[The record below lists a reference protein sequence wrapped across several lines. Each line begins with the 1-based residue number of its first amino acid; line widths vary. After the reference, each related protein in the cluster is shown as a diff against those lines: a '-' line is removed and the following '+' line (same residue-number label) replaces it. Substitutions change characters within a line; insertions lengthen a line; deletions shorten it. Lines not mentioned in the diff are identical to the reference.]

1 MNKMQKLTCA
11 KVLKVIFYLLGFPLL
26 MLFVA
31 KDSMIFFN
39 EGAFSETAK
48 NGITAALVLW
58 AGFTLLQ
65 IGLYLV
71 LKKQQA
77 VRTIILV
84 ILAVAL
90 MLAPIAGLDI
100 RNEKELDKIRTEY
113 SDKGVKVE
121 NYSLQKQWFNALS
134 ANKRESGYA
143 YKLNE
148 RVDNVIRTYGLSEYY
163 PKMYRERTQLNTAVA
178 YYQVGGLDGE
188 MIKVTGDNI
197 DGLFDSLKAQ
207 SPYAYNPNGLLYDG
221 YIFGVENALE
231 LLIKYNEYAKLTVY
245 RRSSTYIGTEKY
257 ADAFKEGC
265 YVLKDGAYVTMK
277 AAGEAFCKQP
287 GTIYYEKLSIAD
299 AYKAMVKDIKDSE
312 TNSSKYESD
321 AWYNYFNDNTEI
333 LDTRTGKMTNY
344 STLRIEEDNYRL
356 TDSRLNAVL
365 GTLFEYL
372 GMNPAINKLLNGLNL
387 DGIIGLVNALLQEN
401 GADLT
406 SGDIGNVVSQLLYGY
421 NNGKG
426 GETTGLAYPVQ
437 YLFGNLNLSD
447 KNVFKS
453 TGETAYEYD
462 DEGHLVYEVDASG
475 NTTDIPKLTGKT
487 GTVYVITYS
496 DSGKKNPDGTPI
508 LNATVNRAEFDTTK
522 MSPLPEKAADIKTG
536 TVYTTGDIFKEVKLN
551 ANYSAYV
558 ENLEKNKNP
567 NTAALVDIIKSLQPA
582 LGLVGGL
589 LNLNDIIGGLVS
601 GLDVSAIL
609 AKIAPDLDLNA
620 ILTQILSKIDL
631 TGVTVEGVQKLL
643 DTVLGE
649 LSFYSHPLL
658 KKCWQS
664 DFVSDTDKALATT
677 AGTTVDMSDYAWV
690 KYTCEDF
697 GITSGCALAAKG
709 GLLTGKTIG
718 NGTSADAAISLADC
732 YQLQA
737 DIAYQP
743 EMYPL
748 LAARRYFSIWAG
760 ILAMSIFLSTYFH
773 NKERLYAYEIALNG
787 GEY

>member
-143 YKLNE
+143 YKLND

-221 YIFGVENALE
+221 YIFGVENVLE

-245 RRSSTYIGTEKY
+245 RPTKY
-257 ADAFKEGC
+257 TVADYAEAFNAGC
-265 YVLKDGAYVTMK
+265 YVIKDGAYVTMK
-277 AAGEAFCKQP
+277 AAGETFCKQP
-287 GTIYYEKLSIAD
+287 DTIYYEQLAIAD
-299 AYKAMVKDIKDSE
+299 AYKKMVSE
-312 TNSSKYESD
+312 IEASATNASAYASD
-321 AWYNYFNDNTEI
+321 AWHNYTNDITEI

-372 GMNPAINKLLNGLNL
+372 GMNPAINKLLDSLKAQQLL
-387 DGIIGLVNALLQEN
+387 DLVNSLLKEN
-401 GADLT
+401 GADLS

-426 GETTGLAYPVQ
+426 GETTGLALPAQ
-437 YLFGNLNLSD
+437 YLFGNLNFTS
-447 KNVFKS
+447 KEVYKS
-453 TGETAYEYD
+453 TGKNAFKVGALA
-462 DEGHLVYEVDASG
+462 DEV
-475 NTTDIPKLTGKT
+475 
-487 GTVYVITYS
+487 VYVTTYT
-496 DSGKKNPDGTPI
+496 DSGEVNDDGTPI
-508 LNATVNRAEFDTTK
+508 LTAKITREAFDNATMKQPPKTNAEIVPGQK
-522 MSPLPEKAADIKTG
+522 
-536 TVYTTGDIFKEVKLN
+536 YTTGDTYAKTDLGTAYKAYETKLKN
-551 ANYSAYV
+551 D
-558 ENLEKNKNP
+558 NKNP

-609 AKIAPDLDLNA
+609 KAIAPDLDLNA
-620 ILTQILSKIDL
+620 ILTQVLSKIDL

-677 AGTTVDMSDYAWV
+677 AGTTVDMSDYSWV

>member
-77 VRTIILV
+77 ARTIILV

-90 MLAPIAGLDI
+90 MLAPVAGLDI

-134 ANKRESGYA
+134 ADKRESGYA

-197 DGLFDSLKAQ
+197 DGLFDSLQSQ

-245 RRSSTYIGTEKY
+245 RPTKY
-257 ADAFKEGC
+257 TVADYAEAFSAGC
-265 YVLKDGAYVTMK
+265 YVIKDGAYVTMK
-277 AAGEAFCKQP
+277 AAGETFSKQP
-287 GTIYYEKLSIAD
+287 GTVYYEKLAIAD
-299 AYKAMVKDIKDSE
+299 AYKKMVSE
-312 TNSSKYESD
+312 IEESATNASAYESD
-321 AWYNYFNDNTEI
+321 AWYNYTNDITEI

-372 GMNPAINKLLNGLNL
+372 GMNPAINKLLDSLKAQQLL
-387 DGIIGLVNALLQEN
+387 DLVNSLLKEN
-401 GADLT
+401 SADLS

-426 GETTGLAYPVQ
+426 GETTGLALPAQ
-437 YLFGNLNLSD
+437 YLFGNLSFTS
-447 KNVFKS
+447 KEVYKS
-453 TGETAYEYD
+453 TGKNAFKVGALA
-462 DEGHLVYEVDASG
+462 DEV
-475 NTTDIPKLTGKT
+475 
-487 GTVYVITYS
+487 VYVTTYT
-496 DSGKKNPDGTPI
+496 DSGEVNDDGTPVLTAKI
-508 LNATVNRAEFDTTK
+508 TREAFDNATMK
-522 MSPLPEKAADIKTG
+522 QPPKTNEEIVPG
-536 TVYTTGDIFKEVKLN
+536 QKYTTGDTYAKTDLGTAYTAYKTKLE
-551 ANYSAYV
+551 SD
-558 ENLEKNKNP
+558 NKNP

-589 LNLNDIIGGLVS
+589 LDLNDIIGGLVP
-601 GLDVSAIL
+601 GLDVAGIL
-609 AKIAPDLDLNA
+609 KAIAPDLDLNA
-620 ILTQILSKIDL
+620 ILTQILGKIDL

-743 EMYPL
+743 DMYPL

-773 NKERLYAYEIALNG
+773 NKEKLYAYEIALNG

>member
-90 MLAPIAGLDI
+90 MLAPVAGLDI

-134 ANKRESGYA
+134 ADKRESGYA

-197 DGLFDSLKAQ
+197 DGLFDSLQSQ

-245 RRSSTYIGTEKY
+245 RPTKY
-257 ADAFKEGC
+257 TVADYAEAFNAGC
-265 YVLKDGAYVTMK
+265 YVIKDGAYVTMK
-277 AAGEAFCKQP
+277 AAGETFSKQP
-287 GTIYYEKLSIAD
+287 GTVYYEKLAIAD
-299 AYKAMVKDIKDSE
+299 AYKKMVSE
-312 TNSSKYESD
+312 IEESATNASAYESD
-321 AWYNYFNDNTEI
+321 AWYNYTNDITEI

-372 GMNPAINKLLNGLNL
+372 GMNPALNKLLNGLNL
-387 DGIIGLVNALLQEN
+387 DGIIGLVNTLLQEN
-401 GADLT
+401 SADLS

-426 GETTGLAYPVQ
+426 GETTGLALPVQ
-437 YLFGNLNLSD
+437 YLFGNLNFTS
-447 KNVFKS
+447 KEVYKS
-453 TGETAYEYD
+453 TGKNAFKVGATA
-462 DEGHLVYEVDASG
+462 DEV
-475 NTTDIPKLTGKT
+475 
-487 GTVYVITYS
+487 VYVTTYT
-496 DSGKKNPDGTPI
+496 DTGEVNDDGTPVLTAKI
-508 LNATVNRAEFDTTK
+508 TREAFDNATMK
-522 MSPLPEKAADIKTG
+522 QPPKTNEEIVPG
-536 TVYTTGDIFKEVKLN
+536 QKYTTGDTYAKTDLGTAYTAYKTKLE
-551 ANYSAYV
+551 SD
-558 ENLEKNKNP
+558 NKNP

-589 LNLNDIIGGLVS
+589 LDLNDIIGGLVP
-601 GLDVSAIL
+601 GLDVAGIL
-609 AKIAPDLDLNA
+609 KAIAPDLDLNA
-620 ILTQILSKIDL
+620 ILTQILGKIDL

-743 EMYPL
+743 DMYPL

-773 NKERLYAYEIALNG
+773 NKEKLYAYEIALNG

>member
-77 VRTIILV
+77 ARTIILV
-84 ILAVAL
+84 VLAVAL
-90 MLAPIAGLDI
+90 MLAPVAGLDI

-121 NYSLQKQWFNALS
+121 NYSLQKQWFNAIS

-143 YKLNE
+143 YKLND

-197 DGLFDSLKAQ
+197 NGLFDSLKTQ

-221 YIFGVENALE
+221 YVFGVENALE

-245 RRSSTYIGTEKY
+245 RPTKY
-257 ADAFKEGC
+257 TVADYAEAFSAGC
-265 YVLKDGAYVTMK
+265 YVIKDGAYVTMK
-277 AAGEAFCKQP
+277 AAGETFSKQP
-287 GTIYYEKLSIAD
+287 GTIYYESLSIAD
-299 AYKAMVKDIKDSE
+299 AYKKMVSE
-312 TNSSKYESD
+312 IEESATNASAYESD
-321 AWYNYFNDNTEI
+321 AWYNYTNDITEI

-372 GMNPAINKLLNGLNL
+372 GMNPAINKLLDSLKAQQLL
-387 DGIIGLVNALLQEN
+387 DLVNSLLKDN
-401 GADLT
+401 DADLS

-426 GETTGLAYPVQ
+426 GETTGLALPAQ
-437 YLFGNLNLSD
+437 YLFGNLDFTS
-447 KNVFKS
+447 KEVYKS
-453 TGETAYEYD
+453 TGKNAFKVGATA
-462 DEGHLVYEVDASG
+462 DEV
-475 NTTDIPKLTGKT
+475 
-487 GTVYVITYS
+487 VYVTTYK
-496 DSGKKNPDGTPI
+496 DSGEVNDDGSPVLTATI
-508 LNATVNRAEFDTTK
+508 TREAFDNATMKQPPKTSAEIVPGQK
-522 MSPLPEKAADIKTG
+522 
-536 TVYTTGDIFKEVKLN
+536 YTTGDTYAKTKLGT
-551 ANYSAYV
+551 AYTAYKTK
-558 ENLEKNKNP
+558 LESDNKNP

-589 LNLNDIIGGLVS
+589 LNLNDIIGGLVP

-609 AKIAPDLDLNA
+609 KAIAPDLDLNA
-620 ILTQILSKIDL
+620 ILTQILGKIDL

-697 GITSGCALAAKG
+697 GITSGCALVAKG

-743 EMYPL
+743 DMYPL

-773 NKERLYAYEIALNG
+773 NKEKLYAYEIALNG

>member
-90 MLAPIAGLDI
+90 MLAPVAGLDI

-134 ANKRESGYA
+134 ADKRESGYA

-197 DGLFDSLKAQ
+197 DGLFDSLQSQ

-245 RRSSTYIGTEKY
+245 RPTKY
-257 ADAFKEGC
+257 TVADYAEAFNAGC
-265 YVLKDGAYVTMK
+265 YVIKDGAYVTMK
-277 AAGEAFCKQP
+277 AAGETFSKQP
-287 GTIYYEKLSIAD
+287 GTVYYEKLAIAD
-299 AYKAMVKDIKDSE
+299 AYKKMVSE
-312 TNSSKYESD
+312 IEESATNASAYESD
-321 AWYNYFNDNTEI
+321 AWYNYTNDITEI
-333 LDTRTGKMTNY
+333 LDTRSGKMTNY

-372 GMNPAINKLLNGLNL
+372 GMNPAINKLLDSLKAQQLL
-387 DGIIGLVNALLQEN
+387 DLVNSLLKEN
-401 GADLT
+401 GADLS

-426 GETTGLAYPVQ
+426 GETTGLALPAQ
-437 YLFGNLNLSD
+437 YLFGNLNFTS
-447 KNVFKS
+447 KEVYKS
-453 TGETAYEYD
+453 TGKNAFKVGATA
-462 DEGHLVYEVDASG
+462 DEV
-475 NTTDIPKLTGKT
+475 
-487 GTVYVITYS
+487 VYVTTYT
-496 DSGKKNPDGTPI
+496 DTGEVNDDGTPI
-508 LNATVNRAEFDTTK
+508 LTATITREPFD
-522 MSPLPEKAADIKTG
+522 AATMKQPPKTNEEIVPG
-536 TVYTTGDIFKEVKLN
+536 QKYTTGDTYAKTKLGT
-551 ANYSAYV
+551 AYTAYKTK
-558 ENLEKNKNP
+558 LESDNKNP

-582 LGLVGGL
+582 LGLVGGML
-589 LNLNDIIGGLVS
+589 DLNDIIGGLVP
-601 GLDVSAIL
+601 GLDVAGIL
-609 AKIAPDLDLNA
+609 KAIAPDLDLNA
-620 ILTQILSKIDL
+620 ILTQVLGKIDL

-697 GITSGCALAAKG
+697 GITSGCALIAKG

-743 EMYPL
+743 DMYPL

>member
-143 YKLNE
+143 YKLND

-197 DGLFDSLKAQ
+197 NGLFDSLKAQ

-221 YIFGVENALE
+221 YIFGVENVLE

-245 RRSSTYIGTEKY
+245 RPTKY
-257 ADAFKEGC
+257 TVADYAEAFNAGC
-265 YVLKDGAYVTMK
+265 YVINNDGAYVTMK
-277 AAGEAFCKQP
+277 SAGETFCKQP
-287 GTIYYEKLSIAD
+287 GTIYYEQLAIAD
-299 AYKAMVKDIKDSE
+299 AYKKMVSE
-312 TNSSKYESD
+312 IEASATNASAYASD
-321 AWYNYFNDNTEI
+321 AWYNYTNDITKIFDPRVKSNIE
-333 LDTRTGKMTNY
+333 DENY
-344 STLRIEEDNYRL
+344 TVYSKLRIEEDNYRL

-372 GMNPAINKLLNGLNL
+372 GMNPAINKLLDSLKAQQLL
-387 DGIIGLVNALLQEN
+387 DLVNSLLKEN
-401 GADLT
+401 GADLS

-426 GETTGLAYPVQ
+426 GETTGLALPAQ
-437 YLFGNLNLSD
+437 YLFGNLNFTS
-447 KNVFKS
+447 KEVYKS
-453 TGETAYEYD
+453 TGKNAFKVGALA
-462 DEGHLVYEVDASG
+462 DEV
-475 NTTDIPKLTGKT
+475 
-487 GTVYVITYS
+487 VYVTTYT
-496 DSGKKNPDGTPI
+496 DSGEVNDDGTPVLTAKI
-508 LNATVNRAEFDTTK
+508 TREAFDNATMKQPPKTNAEIVPGQK
-522 MSPLPEKAADIKTG
+522 
-536 TVYTTGDIFKEVKLN
+536 YTTGDTYAKTDLGTAYKAYETKLKN
-551 ANYSAYV
+551 D
-558 ENLEKNKNP
+558 NKNP

-609 AKIAPDLDLNA
+609 KAIAPDLDLNA

-718 NGTSADAAISLADC
+718 NGTPADAAISLADC

-743 EMYPL
+743 DMYPL

-773 NKERLYAYEIALNG
+773 NKEKLYAYEIALNG

>member
-1 MNKMQKLTCA
+1 MNKMQKLTCV

-221 YIFGVENALE
+221 YIFGVENVLE

-245 RRSSTYIGTEKY
+245 RPTKY
-257 ADAFKEGC
+257 TVADYAEAFNAGC
-265 YVLKDGAYVTMK
+265 YVINNDGAYVTMK
-277 AAGEAFCKQP
+277 TAGETFCKQP
-287 GTIYYEKLSIAD
+287 GTIYYEQLAIAD
-299 AYKAMVKDIKDSE
+299 AYKKMVSE
-312 TNSSKYESD
+312 IEASATNASAYASD
-321 AWYNYFNDNTEI
+321 AWYNYTNDITEI

-372 GMNPAINKLLNGLNL
+372 GMNPAINKLLDSLKAQQLL
-387 DGIIGLVNALLQEN
+387 DLVNSLLKEN
-401 GADLT
+401 GADLS

-426 GETTGLAYPVQ
+426 GETTGLALPAQ
-437 YLFGNLNLSD
+437 YLFGNLNFTS
-447 KNVFKS
+447 KEVYKS
-453 TGETAYEYD
+453 TGKNAFKVGALA
-462 DEGHLVYEVDASG
+462 DEV
-475 NTTDIPKLTGKT
+475 
-487 GTVYVITYS
+487 VYVTTYT
-496 DSGKKNPDGTPI
+496 DSGEVNDDGTPI
-508 LNATVNRAEFDTTK
+508 LTAKITREAFDAATMVQPPKTNAEIVPGTK
-522 MSPLPEKAADIKTG
+522 
-536 TVYTTGDIFKEVKLN
+536 YTTGDTYAKTDLGTAYKAYETKLKN
-551 ANYSAYV
+551 D
-558 ENLEKNKNP
+558 NKNP

-609 AKIAPDLDLNA
+609 KAIAPDLDLNV

-718 NGTSADAAISLADC
+718 NGTPADAAISLADC

-773 NKERLYAYEIALNG
+773 NKEKLYAYEIALNG

>member
-84 ILAVAL
+84 VLAVAL

-121 NYSLQKQWFNALS
+121 NYSLQKQWFNAIS
-134 ANKRESGYA
+134 ANKRTSGYA

-197 DGLFDSLKAQ
+197 DGLFDSLQSQ

-245 RRSSTYIGTEKY
+245 RPTKY
-257 ADAFKEGC
+257 TVADYAEAFNAGC
-265 YVLKDGAYVTMK
+265 YVIKDGAYVTMK
-277 AAGEAFCKQP
+277 AAGETFSKQP
-287 GTIYYEKLSIAD
+287 GTIYYESLSIAD
-299 AYKAMVKDIKDSE
+299 AYKKMVSE
-312 TNSSKYESD
+312 IEESATNASAYESD
-321 AWYNYFNDNTEI
+321 AWYNYTNDITEI

-372 GMNPAINKLLNGLNL
+372 GMNPAINKLLDSLKAQQLL
-387 DGIIGLVNALLQEN
+387 DLVNSLLKDN
-401 GADLT
+401 DADLS

-426 GETTGLAYPVQ
+426 GETTGLALPAQ
-437 YLFGNLNLSD
+437 YLFGNLNFTS
-447 KNVFKS
+447 KEVYKS
-453 TGETAYEYD
+453 TGKNAFKVGATA
-462 DEGHLVYEVDASG
+462 DEV
-475 NTTDIPKLTGKT
+475 
-487 GTVYVITYS
+487 VYVTTYT
-496 DSGKKNPDGTPI
+496 DTGEVNDDGTPVLTAKI
-508 LNATVNRAEFDTTK
+508 TREAFDAATMVQPPKTNAEIVPGQK
-522 MSPLPEKAADIKTG
+522 
-536 TVYTTGDIFKEVKLN
+536 YTTGDTYAKTKLE
-551 ANYSAYV
+551 AAYTAYKTK
-558 ENLEKNKNP
+558 LESDNKNP

-589 LNLNDIIGGLVS
+589 LDLNDIIGGLVS

-609 AKIAPDLDLNA
+609 KAIAPDLDLHA
-620 ILTQILSKIDL
+620 ILTQILGKIDL

-697 GITSGCALAAKG
+697 GITSGCALIAKG

-743 EMYPL
+743 DMYPL

-773 NKERLYAYEIALNG
+773 NKEKLYAYEIALNG

>member
-90 MLAPIAGLDI
+90 MLAPVAGLDI

-134 ANKRESGYA
+134 ADKRESGYA

-197 DGLFDSLKAQ
+197 DGLFDSLQSQ

-245 RRSSTYIGTEKY
+245 RPTKY
-257 ADAFKEGC
+257 TVADYAEAFSAGC
-265 YVLKDGAYVTMK
+265 YVIKDGAYVTMK
-277 AAGEAFCKQP
+277 AAGETFSKQP
-287 GTIYYEKLSIAD
+287 GTVYYEKLAIAD
-299 AYKAMVKDIKDSE
+299 AYKKMVSE
-312 TNSSKYESD
+312 IEESATNASAYESD
-321 AWYNYFNDNTEI
+321 AWYNYTNDITEI

-344 STLRIEEDNYRL
+344 STLRTEEDNYRL

-372 GMNPAINKLLNGLNL
+372 GMNPAINKLLDSLKAQQLL
-387 DGIIGLVNALLQEN
+387 DLVNSLLKEN
-401 GADLT
+401 GADLS

-426 GETTGLAYPVQ
+426 GETTGLALPAQ
-437 YLFGNLNLSD
+437 YLFGNLDFTS
-447 KNVFKS
+447 KEVYKS
-453 TGETAYEYD
+453 TGKNAFKVGALA
-462 DEGHLVYEVDASG
+462 DEV
-475 NTTDIPKLTGKT
+475 
-487 GTVYVITYS
+487 VYVTTYT
-496 DSGKKNPDGTPI
+496 DSGEVNDDGTPVLTAKI
-508 LNATVNRAEFDTTK
+508 TREAFDNATMKQLPKTSAEIV
-522 MSPLPEKAADIKTG
+522 PEQK
-536 TVYTTGDIFKEVKLN
+536 YTTGDTYAKTKLGT
-551 ANYSAYV
+551 AYTAYKTK
-558 ENLEKNKNP
+558 LESDNKNP

-589 LNLNDIIGGLVS
+589 LDLNDIIGGLVP
-601 GLDVSAIL
+601 GLDVAGIL
-609 AKIAPDLDLNA
+609 KAIAPDLDLNA
-620 ILTQILSKIDL
+620 ILTQILGKIDL

-697 GITSGCALAAKG
+697 GITSGCALIAKG

-743 EMYPL
+743 DMYPL

>member
-90 MLAPIAGLDI
+90 MLAPVAGLDI

-134 ANKRESGYA
+134 ADKRESGYA

-197 DGLFDSLKAQ
+197 DGLFDSLQSQ

-245 RRSSTYIGTEKY
+245 RPTKY
-257 ADAFKEGC
+257 TVADYAEAFNAGC
-265 YVLKDGAYVTMK
+265 YVIKDGAYVTMK
-277 AAGEAFCKQP
+277 AAGETFSKQP
-287 GTIYYEKLSIAD
+287 GTVYYEKLAIAD
-299 AYKAMVKDIKDSE
+299 AYKKMVSE
-312 TNSSKYESD
+312 IEESATNASAYESD
-321 AWYNYFNDNTEI
+321 AWYNYTNDITEI
-333 LDTRTGKMTNY
+333 LDTRSGKMTNY

-372 GMNPAINKLLNGLNL
+372 GMNPAINKLLDSLKAQQLL
-387 DGIIGLVNALLQEN
+387 DLVNSLLKEN
-401 GADLT
+401 GADLS

-426 GETTGLAYPVQ
+426 GETTGLALPAQ
-437 YLFGNLNLSD
+437 YLFGNLNFTS
-447 KNVFKS
+447 KEVYKS
-453 TGETAYEYD
+453 TGKNAFKVGATA
-462 DEGHLVYEVDASG
+462 DEV
-475 NTTDIPKLTGKT
+475 
-487 GTVYVITYS
+487 VYVTTYT
-496 DSGKKNPDGTPI
+496 DTGEVNDDGTPI
-508 LNATVNRAEFDTTK
+508 LTAKITREAFDNATMKQLPKTSAEIVPGQK
-522 MSPLPEKAADIKTG
+522 
-536 TVYTTGDIFKEVKLN
+536 YTTGDTYAKTKLGT
-551 ANYSAYV
+551 AYTAYKTK
-558 ENLEKNKNP
+558 LESDNKNP

-589 LNLNDIIGGLVS
+589 LDLNDIIGGLVP
-601 GLDVSAIL
+601 GLDVAGIL
-609 AKIAPDLDLNA
+609 KAIAPDLDLNA
-620 ILTQILSKIDL
+620 ILTQILGKIDL

-773 NKERLYAYEIALNG
+773 NKEKLYAYEIALNG

>member
-90 MLAPIAGLDI
+90 MLAPVAGLDI

-134 ANKRESGYA
+134 ADKRESGYA

-197 DGLFDSLKAQ
+197 DGLFDSLQSQ

-221 YIFGVENALE
+221 YVFGVENALE

-245 RRSSTYIGTEKY
+245 RPTKY
-257 ADAFKEGC
+257 TVADYAEAFSAGC
-265 YVLKDGAYVTMK
+265 YVIKDGAYVTMK
-277 AAGEAFCKQP
+277 AAGETFSKQP
-287 GTIYYEKLSIAD
+287 GTVYYEKLAIAD
-299 AYKAMVKDIKDSE
+299 AYNKMVSEIKASATD
-312 TNSSKYESD
+312 SSKYESD
-321 AWYNYFNDNTEI
+321 AWYNYTNDITEI

-372 GMNPAINKLLNGLNL
+372 GMNPALNKLLNGLNL
-387 DGIIGLVNALLQEN
+387 DGIIGLVNTLLKEN
-401 GADLT
+401 GADLS

-426 GETTGLAYPVQ
+426 GETTGLALPAQ
-437 YLFGNLNLSD
+437 YLFGNLDFTS
-447 KNVFKS
+447 KEVYKS
-453 TGETAYEYD
+453 TGKNAFKVGATA
-462 DEGHLVYEVDASG
+462 DEV
-475 NTTDIPKLTGKT
+475 
-487 GTVYVITYS
+487 VYVTTYT
-496 DSGKKNPDGTPI
+496 DTGEDNDDGTPVLTAKI
-508 LNATVNRAEFDTTK
+508 TREAFDNATMK
-522 MSPLPEKAADIKTG
+522 QSPKTNEEIVPG
-536 TVYTTGDIFKEVKLN
+536 QKYTTGDTYAKTDLGTAYTAYKTKLE
-551 ANYSAYV
+551 SD
-558 ENLEKNKNP
+558 NKNP

-589 LNLNDIIGGLVS
+589 LDLNDIIGGLVP
-601 GLDVSAIL
+601 GLDVAGIL
-609 AKIAPDLDLNA
+609 KAIAPDLDLNA
-620 ILTQILSKIDL
+620 ILTQILGKIDL

-697 GITSGCALAAKG
+697 GITSGCALIAKG

-743 EMYPL
+743 DMYPL

-773 NKERLYAYEIALNG
+773 NKEKLYAYEIALNG

>member
-121 NYSLQKQWFNALS
+121 NYSLQKQWFNAIS
-134 ANKRESGYA
+134 ANKRTSGYA
-143 YKLNE
+143 YNLNE

-197 DGLFDSLKAQ
+197 DGLFDSLQSQ

-245 RRSSTYIGTEKY
+245 RPTKY
-257 ADAFKEGC
+257 TVADYAEAFNAGC
-265 YVLKDGAYVTMK
+265 YVIKDGAYVTMK
-277 AAGEAFCKQP
+277 AAGETFSKQP
-287 GTIYYEKLSIAD
+287 GTVYYEKLAIAD
-299 AYKAMVKDIKDSE
+299 AYKKMVSE
-312 TNSSKYESD
+312 IEESATNASAYESD
-321 AWYNYFNDNTEI
+321 AWYNYTHDFTEI
-333 LDTRTGKMTNY
+333 LDTRSGEMTTY
-344 STLRIEEDNYRL
+344 SKLRIEEDNYRL

-372 GMNPAINKLLNGLNL
+372 GMNPAINKLLDSLKAQQLL
-387 DGIIGLVNALLQEN
+387 DLVNSLLKEN
-401 GADLT
+401 GADLS

-426 GETTGLAYPVQ
+426 GETTGLALPVQ
-437 YLFGNLNLSD
+437 YLFGNLSFTS
-447 KNVFKS
+447 KEVYKS
-453 TGETAYEYD
+453 TGRNVFTDGALSG
-462 DEGHLVYEVDASG
+462 DE
-475 NTTDIPKLTGKT
+475 
-487 GTVYVITYS
+487 VYVITYS
-496 DSGKKNPDGTPI
+496 NSDEYESDGVTPVLSATISREVYDAATMDQLPNNRADIVVGKK
-508 LNATVNRAEFDTTK
+508 
-522 MSPLPEKAADIKTG
+522 
-536 TVYTTGDIFKEVKLN
+536 YTTGEAFVKIKIDD
-551 ANYSAYV
+551 AYKAY
-558 ENLEKNKNP
+558 ETKLESDNKNP

-589 LNLNDIIGGLVS
+589 LDLNDIIGGLVP
-601 GLDVSAIL
+601 GLDVAGIL
-609 AKIAPDLDLNA
+609 KAIAPDLDLNA
-620 ILTQILSKIDL
+620 ILTQILGKIDL

-743 EMYPL
+743 DMYPL

-773 NKERLYAYEIALNG
+773 NKEKLYAYEIALNG

>member
-77 VRTIILV
+77 LRTIILV
-84 ILAVAL
+84 VLAVAL
-90 MLAPIAGLDI
+90 MLAPVAGLDV
-100 RNEKELDKIRTEY
+100 RNEKQLDEIRTEY

-121 NYSLQKQWFNALS
+121 NYSLQKQWFNAIS
-134 ANKRESGYA
+134 ANKRTSSYA
-143 YKLNE
+143 YKLND
-148 RVDNVIRTYGLSEYY
+148 RVENVISTYGLSGYY
-163 PKMYRERTQLNTAVA
+163 PNMYRERTQLNTAVA
-178 YYQVGGLDGE
+178 YYQVGGIDGE
-188 MIKVTGDNI
+188 MIKVTADNI
-197 DGLFDSLKAQ
+197 DGLFDSLKTQ

-231 LLIKYNEYAKLTVY
+231 LLIKYNEYSKMTVY
-245 RRSSTYIGTEKY
+245 RPSALTAY
-257 ADAFKEGC
+257 AEAYAAGC
-265 YVLKDGAYVTMK
+265 YVVKDGAYVTMK
-277 AAGEAFCKQP
+277 AAGSDFCQQP
-287 GTIYYEKLSIAD
+287 GTVYYEKLAIAD
-299 AYKAMVKDIKDSE
+299 AYNKMFKEIEASATDS
-312 TNSSKYESD
+312 SAYESD
-321 AWYNYFNDNTEI
+321 AWYNYVNDITEI

-356 TDSRLNAVL
+356 TDKRLNAVL

-372 GMNPAINKLLNGLNL
+372 GMNPAINKLIEGLKV
-387 DGIIGLVNALLQEN
+387 DSIIDLVNALLKEN

-406 SGDIGNVVSQLLYGY
+406 SGETGNVISQLFYGY

-426 GETTGLAYPVQ
+426 GETTGLALPAQ
-437 YLFGNLNLSD
+437 YLFGNLNFTSR
-447 KNVFKS
+447 NVYKS
-453 TGETAYEYD
+453 TGRNAFKD
-462 DEGHLVYEVDASG
+462 GALADEL
-475 NTTDIPKLTGKT
+475 
-487 GTVYVITYS
+487 VYVITYANT
-496 DSGKKNPDGTPI
+496 DEYEDDGVTPVLTATVTRDVFDAATMVQLPKNRADIVVGKK
-508 LNATVNRAEFDTTK
+508 
-522 MSPLPEKAADIKTG
+522 
-536 TVYTTGDIFKEVKLN
+536 YTTGDTYASTNLTDAYN
-551 ANYSAYV
+551 AYKAQ
-558 ENLEKNKNP
+558 LEADNENP

-589 LNLNDIIGGLVS
+589 LNLNDIVGGLVP
-601 GLDVSAIL
+601 GLDIAGIL
-609 AKIAPDLDLNA
+609 AAVAPDLDLNA
-620 ILTQILSKIDL
+620 ILTQVLGKIDL
-631 TGVTVEGVQKLL
+631 TGVTVEGVQSLL
-643 DTVLGE
+643 DGILGE

-664 DFVSDTDKALATT
+664 DFVSDTDKALVSTT
-677 AGTTVDMSDYAWV
+677 GETVDMSDYAWV

-697 GITSGCALAAKG
+697 GIASGCALVAKG

-718 NGTSADAAISLADC
+718 NGTPSDNAISLADC

-748 LAARRYFSIWAG
+748 LAARRYFSMWAG
-760 ILAMSIFLSTYFH
+760 ILAMSVFLSTYFH
-773 NKERLYAYEIALNG
+773 NKEKLYAYEIALNG

>member
-84 ILAVAL
+84 VLAVAL

-134 ANKRESGYA
+134 ADKRESGYA

-197 DGLFDSLKAQ
+197 DGLFDSLKTQ

-221 YIFGVENALE
+221 YVFGVENALE

-245 RRSSTYIGTEKY
+245 RPTKY
-257 ADAFKEGC
+257 TVADYAEAFSAGC
-265 YVLKDGAYVTMK
+265 YVIKDGAYVTMK
-277 AAGEAFCKQP
+277 AAGETFSKQP
-287 GTIYYEKLSIAD
+287 GTIYYESLSIAD
-299 AYKAMVKDIKDSE
+299 AYKKMVSE
-312 TNSSKYESD
+312 IEESATNASAYESD
-321 AWYNYFNDNTEI
+321 AWYNYTNDITEI

-372 GMNPAINKLLNGLNL
+372 GMNPAINKLLDSLKAQQLL
-387 DGIIGLVNALLQEN
+387 DLVNSLLKDN
-401 GADLT
+401 DADLS

-426 GETTGLAYPVQ
+426 GETTGLALPAQ
-437 YLFGNLNLSD
+437 YLFGNLDFTS
-447 KNVFKS
+447 KEVYKS
-453 TGETAYEYD
+453 TGKNAFKVGATA
-462 DEGHLVYEVDASG
+462 DEV
-475 NTTDIPKLTGKT
+475 
-487 GTVYVITYS
+487 VYVTTYK
-496 DSGKKNPDGTPI
+496 DSGEVNDDGTPVLTAKI
-508 LNATVNRAEFDTTK
+508 TREAFDNATMKQLPKTSAEIV
-522 MSPLPEKAADIKTG
+522 PEQK
-536 TVYTTGDIFKEVKLN
+536 YTTGDTYAKTDLGTAYTAYKTKLE
-551 ANYSAYV
+551 SD
-558 ENLEKNKNP
+558 NKNP

-589 LNLNDIIGGLVS
+589 LDLNDIIGGLVP
-601 GLDVSAIL
+601 GLDVAGIL
-609 AKIAPDLDLNA
+609 KAIAPDLDLNA
-620 ILTQILSKIDL
+620 ILTQILGKIDL

-743 EMYPL
+743 DMYPL

-773 NKERLYAYEIALNG
+773 NKEKLYAYEIALNG

>member
-143 YKLNE
+143 YKLND

-221 YIFGVENALE
+221 YIFGVENVLE

-245 RRSSTYIGTEKY
+245 RPTKY
-257 ADAFKEGC
+257 TVADYAEAFNAGC
-265 YVLKDGAYVTMK
+265 YVIKDGAYVTMK
-277 AAGEAFCKQP
+277 SAGETFCKQP
-287 GTIYYEKLSIAD
+287 GTIYYEQLAIAD
-299 AYKAMVKDIKDSE
+299 AYKKMVSE
-312 TNSSKYESD
+312 IEASATNASAYASD
-321 AWYNYFNDNTEI
+321 AWYNYTHDFTEI
-333 LDTRTGKMTNY
+333 LDTRSGEMTTY
-344 STLRIEEDNYRL
+344 SKLRIEEDNYRL

-372 GMNPAINKLLNGLNL
+372 GMNPAINKLLDSLKAQQLL
-387 DGIIGLVNALLQEN
+387 DLVNSLLKEN
-401 GADLT
+401 GADLS

-426 GETTGLAYPVQ
+426 GETTGLALPAQ
-437 YLFGNLNLSD
+437 YLFGNLNFTS
-447 KNVFKS
+447 KEVYKS
-453 TGETAYEYD
+453 TGKNAFKVGALA
-462 DEGHLVYEVDASG
+462 DEV
-475 NTTDIPKLTGKT
+475 
-487 GTVYVITYS
+487 VYVTTYT
-496 DSGKKNPDGTPI
+496 DTGEVNDDGTPI
-508 LNATVNRAEFDTTK
+508 LTAKITREAFDNATMKQPPKTNAEIVPGTK
-522 MSPLPEKAADIKTG
+522 
-536 TVYTTGDIFKEVKLN
+536 YTTGDTYAKTDLGTAYKAYETKLKN
-551 ANYSAYV
+551 D
-558 ENLEKNKNP
+558 NKNP

-609 AKIAPDLDLNA
+609 KAIAPDLDLNA

-773 NKERLYAYEIALNG
+773 NKEKLYAYEIALNG

>member
-90 MLAPIAGLDI
+90 MLAPVAGLDI

-134 ANKRESGYA
+134 ADKRESGYA

-197 DGLFDSLKAQ
+197 DGLFDSLQSQ

-245 RRSSTYIGTEKY
+245 RPTKY
-257 ADAFKEGC
+257 TVADYAEAFNAGC
-265 YVLKDGAYVTMK
+265 YVIKDGAYVTMK
-277 AAGEAFCKQP
+277 AAGETFSKQP
-287 GTIYYEKLSIAD
+287 GTVYYEKLAIAD
-299 AYKAMVKDIKDSE
+299 AYKKMVSE
-312 TNSSKYESD
+312 IEESATNASAYESD
-321 AWYNYFNDNTEI
+321 AWYNYTNDITEI
-333 LDTRTGKMTNY
+333 LDTRSGKMTNY

-372 GMNPAINKLLNGLNL
+372 GMNPAINKLLDSLKAQQLL
-387 DGIIGLVNALLQEN
+387 DLVNSLLKEN
-401 GADLT
+401 SADLS

-426 GETTGLAYPVQ
+426 GETTGLALPAQ
-437 YLFGNLNLSD
+437 YLFGNLDFTS
-447 KNVFKS
+447 KEVYKS
-453 TGETAYEYD
+453 TGKNAFKVGALA
-462 DEGHLVYEVDASG
+462 DEV
-475 NTTDIPKLTGKT
+475 
-487 GTVYVITYS
+487 VYVTTYT
-496 DSGKKNPDGTPI
+496 DSGEVNDDGTPVLTAKI
-508 LNATVNRAEFDTTK
+508 TREAFDNATMKQLPKTSAEIVPGQK
-522 MSPLPEKAADIKTG
+522 
-536 TVYTTGDIFKEVKLN
+536 YTTGDIYAKTKLGT
-551 ANYSAYV
+551 AYTAYKAK
-558 ENLEKNKNP
+558 LESDNKNP

-589 LNLNDIIGGLVS
+589 LDLNDIIGGLVP
-601 GLDVSAIL
+601 GLDVAGIL
-609 AKIAPDLDLNA
+609 KAIAPDLDLNA
-620 ILTQILSKIDL
+620 ILTQILGKIDL

-697 GITSGCALAAKG
+697 GITSGCALVAKG

-743 EMYPL
+743 DMYPL

-773 NKERLYAYEIALNG
+773 NKEKLYAYEIALNG

>member
-77 VRTIILV
+77 IRTIILV

-121 NYSLQKQWFNALS
+121 NYSLQKQWFNAIS

-143 YKLNE
+143 YKLND

-197 DGLFDSLKAQ
+197 NGLFDSLKAQ

-245 RRSSTYIGTEKY
+245 RPTKY
-257 ADAFKEGC
+257 TVADYAEAFNAGC
-265 YVLKDGAYVTMK
+265 YVINNDGAYVTMK
-277 AAGEAFCKQP
+277 SAGETFCKQP
-287 GTIYYEKLSIAD
+287 GTIYYEQLAIAD
-299 AYKAMVKDIKDSE
+299 AYKKMVSE
-312 TNSSKYESD
+312 IEESATNASAYASD
-321 AWYNYFNDNTEI
+321 AWYNYTNDITEI

-372 GMNPAINKLLNGLNL
+372 GMNPAINKLIDSLKAQQLL
-387 DGIIGLVNALLQEN
+387 DLVNRLLKEN
-401 GADLT
+401 GADLS

-426 GETTGLAYPVQ
+426 GETTGLALPVQ
-437 YLFGNLNLSD
+437 YLFGNLNFTS
-447 KNVFKS
+447 KEVYKS
-453 TGETAYEYD
+453 TGKNAFKVGALA
-462 DEGHLVYEVDASG
+462 DEV
-475 NTTDIPKLTGKT
+475 
-487 GTVYVITYS
+487 VYVTTYT
-496 DSGKKNPDGTPI
+496 DTGEVNDDGTPI
-508 LNATVNRAEFDTTK
+508 LTAKITRKAFDNATMKQPPKTNAEIVPGQK
-522 MSPLPEKAADIKTG
+522 
-536 TVYTTGDIFKEVKLN
+536 YTTGDTYAKTDLGTAYAAYKTKLE
-551 ANYSAYV
+551 SD
-558 ENLEKNKNP
+558 NKNP

-609 AKIAPDLDLNA
+609 KAIAPDLDLNA

-718 NGTSADAAISLADC
+718 NGTPADAAISLADC

-773 NKERLYAYEIALNG
+773 NKEKLYAYEIALNG

>member
-143 YKLNE
+143 YKLND

-221 YIFGVENALE
+221 YIFGVENVLE
-231 LLIKYNEYAKLTVY
+231 LLVKYNEYAKLTVY
-245 RRSSTYIGTEKY
+245 RPTKY
-257 ADAFKEGC
+257 TVADYAEAFNAGC
-265 YVLKDGAYVTMK
+265 YVIKDGAYVTMK
-277 AAGEAFCKQP
+277 SAGETFCKQP
-287 GTIYYEKLSIAD
+287 GTIYYEQLAIAD
-299 AYKAMVKDIKDSE
+299 AYKKMVSE
-312 TNSSKYESD
+312 IEASATNASAYASD
-321 AWYNYFNDNTEI
+321 AWYNYTNDITEI

-372 GMNPAINKLLNGLNL
+372 GMNPAINKLLDSLKAQQLL
-387 DGIIGLVNALLQEN
+387 DLVNSLLKEN
-401 GADLT
+401 GADLS

-426 GETTGLAYPVQ
+426 GETTGLALPAQ
-437 YLFGNLNLSD
+437 YLFGNLNFTS
-447 KNVFKS
+447 KEVYKS
-453 TGETAYEYD
+453 TGKNAFKVGALVPA
-462 DEGHLVYEVDASG
+462 DE
-475 NTTDIPKLTGKT
+475 I
-487 GTVYVITYS
+487 VYVTTYK
-496 DSGKKNPDGTPI
+496 DTGEVNDDGTPI
-508 LNATVNRAEFDTTK
+508 LTATITREAFDAATMKQFPKTNAEIVPGTK
-522 MSPLPEKAADIKTG
+522 
-536 TVYTTGDIFKEVKLN
+536 YTTGDTYAKTKLE
-551 ANYSAYV
+551 AAYTAYKTK
-558 ENLEKNKNP
+558 LESDNKNP

-609 AKIAPDLDLNA
+609 KAIAPDLDLNA

-718 NGTSADAAISLADC
+718 NGTSADSAISLADC

-743 EMYPL
+743 DMYPL

-773 NKERLYAYEIALNG
+773 NKEKLYAYEIALNG

>member
-84 ILAVAL
+84 VLAVAL

-121 NYSLQKQWFNALS
+121 NYPLQKQWFNALS
-134 ANKRESGYA
+134 ADKRESGYA

-188 MIKVTGDNI
+188 MIKVTGENI
-197 DGLFDSLKAQ
+197 NGLFDSLKTQ

-221 YIFGVENALE
+221 YVFGVENALE

-245 RRSSTYIGTEKY
+245 RPTKY
-257 ADAFKEGC
+257 TVADYAEAFSAGC
-265 YVLKDGAYVTMK
+265 YVIKDGAYVTMK
-277 AAGEAFCKQP
+277 AAGETFSKQP
-287 GTIYYEKLSIAD
+287 GTIYYESLSIAD
-299 AYKAMVKDIKDSE
+299 AYKKMVSE
-312 TNSSKYESD
+312 IEESATNASAYESD
-321 AWYNYFNDNTEI
+321 AWYNYTNDITEI

-372 GMNPAINKLLNGLNL
+372 GMNPAINKLLDSLKAQQLL
-387 DGIIGLVNALLQEN
+387 DLVNSLLKEN
-401 GADLT
+401 GADLS

-426 GETTGLAYPVQ
+426 GETTGLALPAQ
-437 YLFGNLNLSD
+437 YLFGNLDFTS
-447 KNVFKS
+447 KEVYKS
-453 TGETAYEYD
+453 TGKNAFKVGALA
-462 DEGHLVYEVDASG
+462 DEV
-475 NTTDIPKLTGKT
+475 
-487 GTVYVITYS
+487 VYVTTYK
-496 DSGKKNPDGTPI
+496 DSGEVNDDGTPVLTAKI
-508 LNATVNRAEFDTTK
+508 TREAFDNATMK
-522 MSPLPEKAADIKTG
+522 QLPKTNEEI
-536 TVYTTGDIFKEVKLN
+536 VPEQKYTTGDTYAKTKLGT
-551 ANYSAYV
+551 AYTAYKTK
-558 ENLEKNKNP
+558 LESDNKNP

-589 LNLNDIIGGLVS
+589 LDLNDIIGGLVP
-601 GLDVSAIL
+601 GLDVAGIL
-609 AKIAPDLDLNA
+609 KAIAPDLDLNA
-620 ILTQILSKIDL
+620 ILTQILGKIDL

-697 GITSGCALAAKG
+697 GITSGCALVAKG

-743 EMYPL
+743 DMYPL

>member
-90 MLAPIAGLDI
+90 MLAPVAGLDI

-134 ANKRESGYA
+134 ADKRESGYA

-197 DGLFDSLKAQ
+197 DGLFDSLQSQ

-245 RRSSTYIGTEKY
+245 RPTKY
-257 ADAFKEGC
+257 TVADYAEAFSAGC
-265 YVLKDGAYVTMK
+265 YVIKDGAYVTMK
-277 AAGEAFCKQP
+277 AAGETFSKQP
-287 GTIYYEKLSIAD
+287 GTIYYEQLAIAD
-299 AYKAMVKDIKDSE
+299 AYKKMVSE
-312 TNSSKYESD
+312 IEESATNASAYESD
-321 AWYNYFNDNTEI
+321 AWYNYTNDITEI

-344 STLRIEEDNYRL
+344 STLRTEEDNYRL

-372 GMNPAINKLLNGLNL
+372 GMNPAINKLLDSLKAQQLL
-387 DGIIGLVNALLQEN
+387 DLVNTLLKEN
-401 GADLT
+401 GADLS

-426 GETTGLAYPVQ
+426 GETTGLALPAQ
-437 YLFGNLNLSD
+437 YLFGNLNFTS
-447 KNVFKS
+447 KEVYKS
-453 TGETAYEYD
+453 TGKNAFKVGATA
-462 DEGHLVYEVDASG
+462 DEV
-475 NTTDIPKLTGKT
+475 
-487 GTVYVITYS
+487 VYVTTYT
-496 DSGKKNPDGTPI
+496 DTGEVNDDGTPI
-508 LNATVNRAEFDTTK
+508 LTAKITREAFDKATMKQLPTTNEEIV
-522 MSPLPEKAADIKTG
+522 PEQK
-536 TVYTTGDIFKEVKLN
+536 YTTGDTYAKTKLG
-551 ANYSAYV
+551 AAYTAYKTK
-558 ENLEKNKNP
+558 LESDNKNP

-589 LNLNDIIGGLVS
+589 LDLNDIIGGLVP
-601 GLDVSAIL
+601 GLDVAGIL
-609 AKIAPDLDLNA
+609 KAIAPDLDLNA
-620 ILTQILSKIDL
+620 ILTQILGKIDL

-697 GITSGCALAAKG
+697 GITSGCALIAKG

-743 EMYPL
+743 DMYPL

-773 NKERLYAYEIALNG
+773 NKEKLYAYEIALNG

>member
-121 NYSLQKQWFNALS
+121 NYSLQKQWFNAIS

-221 YIFGVENALE
+221 YIFGVENVLE

-245 RRSSTYIGTEKY
+245 RPTKY
-257 ADAFKEGC
+257 TVADYAEAFNAGC
-265 YVLKDGAYVTMK
+265 YVINNDGAYVTMK
-277 AAGEAFCKQP
+277 AAGETFCKQP
-287 GTIYYEKLSIAD
+287 GTIYYEQLSIAD
-299 AYKAMVKDIKDSE
+299 AYKKMVSE
-312 TNSSKYESD
+312 IEESATNASAYASD
-321 AWYNYFNDNTEI
+321 AWYNYTNDITEI

-372 GMNPAINKLLNGLNL
+372 GMNPAINKLFNGLNL
-387 DGIIGLVNALLQEN
+387 DGIIGLVNALLKEN
-401 GADLT
+401 GADLS

-426 GETTGLAYPVQ
+426 GETTGLALPAQ
-437 YLFGNLNLSD
+437 YLFGNLNFTS
-447 KNVFKS
+447 KEVYKS
-453 TGETAYEYD
+453 TGKNAFKVVPLA
-462 DEGHLVYEVDASG
+462 DEV
-475 NTTDIPKLTGKT
+475 
-487 GTVYVITYS
+487 VYVTTYK
-496 DSGKKNPDGTPI
+496 DTGEVNDDGTPI
-508 LNATVNRAEFDTTK
+508 LTATITREAFDASAMKQLPKTSAEIVPGTK
-522 MSPLPEKAADIKTG
+522 
-536 TVYTTGDIFKEVKLN
+536 YTTGDTYAKTKLET
-551 ANYSAYV
+551 AYTAYKTK
-558 ENLEKNKNP
+558 LESDNKNP

-589 LNLNDIIGGLVS
+589 LDLNSIIGGLVS

-609 AKIAPDLDLNA
+609 KAIAPDLDLNA

-718 NGTSADAAISLADC
+718 NGTPADAAISLADC

-743 EMYPL
+743 DMYPL

-773 NKERLYAYEIALNG
+773 NKEKLYAYEIALNG

>member
-90 MLAPIAGLDI
+90 MLAPIAGLDV

-134 ANKRESGYA
+134 ADKRKSGYA
-143 YKLNE
+143 YLLNE
-148 RVDNVIRTYGLSEYY
+148 RVDNVIKTYGLSEYY

-221 YIFGVENALE
+221 YVFGVENVLE

-245 RRSSTYIGTEKY
+245 RPAKY
-257 ADAFKEGC
+257 TVADYAEAFNAGC

-277 AAGEAFCKQP
+277 AAGEPFCKQP
-287 GTIYYEKLSIAD
+287 DTVYYEKLAIAD
-299 AYKAMVKDIKDSE
+299 AYKKMVSE
-312 TNSSKYESD
+312 IEESATNASAYESD
-321 AWYNYFNDNTEI
+321 AWYNYTNDITEI
-333 LDTRTGKMTNY
+333 LDTRSGKMTNY

-372 GMNPAINKLLNGLNL
+372 GMNPAINKLLDSLKAQQLL
-387 DGIIGLVNALLQEN
+387 DLVNSLLQEN
-401 GADLT
+401 SADLS

-426 GETTGLAYPVQ
+426 GETTGLALPVQ
-437 YLFGNLNLSD
+437 YLFGNLDFTS
-447 KNVFKS
+447 KEVYKS
-453 TGETAYEYD
+453 TGKNAFKVGALA
-462 DEGHLVYEVDASG
+462 DEV
-475 NTTDIPKLTGKT
+475 
-487 GTVYVITYS
+487 VYVTTYT
-496 DSGKKNPDGTPI
+496 DSGEVNDDGTPVLTAKI
-508 LNATVNRAEFDTTK
+508 TREAFDAATMKQSPKTIAEIV
-522 MSPLPEKAADIKTG
+522 PEQK
-536 TVYTTGDIFKEVKLN
+536 YTTGDTYAKTKLGT
-551 ANYSAYV
+551 AYTAYKTK
-558 ENLEKNKNP
+558 LESDNNNP

-589 LNLNDIIGGLVS
+589 LNLNDIIGGLVP
-601 GLDVSAIL
+601 GLDIPAIL
-609 AKIAPDLDLNA
+609 KAIAPDLDLNA
-620 ILTQILSKIDL
+620 ILTQVLSKIDL
-631 TGVTVEGVQKLL
+631 TGVTVDDVQKLL

-677 AGTTVDMSDYAWV
+677 AGTTVDMSDYAWI

-697 GITSGCALAAKG
+697 GITSGCALVAKG

-743 EMYPL
+743 NMYPL

-773 NKERLYAYEIALNG
+773 NKEKLYAYEIALNG

>member
-90 MLAPIAGLDI
+90 MLAPIAGLDV

-134 ANKRESGYA
+134 ADKRKSGYA
-143 YKLNE
+143 YLLNE
-148 RVDNVIRTYGLSEYY
+148 RVDNVIKTYGLSEYY
-163 PKMYRERTQLNTAVA
+163 PKMYRERPQHNTAVA

-197 DGLFDSLKAQ
+197 DGLFDSLQSQ

-245 RRSSTYIGTEKY
+245 RPTKY
-257 ADAFKEGC
+257 TVADYAEAFNAGC

-277 AAGEAFCKQP
+277 AAGETFSKQP
-287 GTIYYEKLSIAD
+287 GTVYYEKLAIAD
-299 AYKAMVKDIKDSE
+299 AYKKMVSE
-312 TNSSKYESD
+312 IEESATNASAYESD
-321 AWYNYFNDNTEI
+321 AWYNYTNDITEI
-333 LDTRTGKMTNY
+333 LDTRSGKMTNY

-372 GMNPAINKLLNGLNL
+372 GMNPAINKLLDSLKAQQLL
-387 DGIIGLVNALLQEN
+387 DLVNSLLQEN
-401 GADLT
+401 SADLS

-426 GETTGLAYPVQ
+426 GETTGLALPAQ
-437 YLFGNLNLSD
+437 YLFGNLDFTS
-447 KNVFKS
+447 KEVYKS
-453 TGETAYEYD
+453 TGKNAFKVGALA
-462 DEGHLVYEVDASG
+462 DEV
-475 NTTDIPKLTGKT
+475 
-487 GTVYVITYS
+487 VYVTTYT
-496 DSGKKNPDGTPI
+496 DSGEVNDDGTPVLTAKI
-508 LNATVNRAEFDTTK
+508 TREAFDNATMK
-522 MSPLPEKAADIKTG
+522 QLPKTNEEIVPG
-536 TVYTTGDIFKEVKLN
+536 QKYTTGDTYAKTKLGT
-551 ANYSAYV
+551 AYTAYKTK
-558 ENLEKNKNP
+558 LESDNKNP

-589 LNLNDIIGGLVS
+589 LDLNDIIGGLVP
-601 GLDVSAIL
+601 GLDVAGIL
-609 AKIAPDLDLNA
+609 KAIAPDLDLNA
-620 ILTQILSKIDL
+620 ILTQILGKIDL

-649 LSFYSHPLL
+649 LSFCSHPLL

-697 GITSGCALAAKG
+697 GITSGCALVAKG

-743 EMYPL
+743 DMYPL

-773 NKERLYAYEIALNG
+773 NKEKLYAYEIALNG

>member
-90 MLAPIAGLDI
+90 MLAPVAGLDI

-134 ANKRESGYA
+134 ADKRESGYA

-148 RVDNVIRTYGLSEYY
+148 RVDIVIRTYGLSEYY

-197 DGLFDSLKAQ
+197 DGLFDSLQSQ

-245 RRSSTYIGTEKY
+245 RPTKY
-257 ADAFKEGC
+257 TVADYAEAFNAGC
-265 YVLKDGAYVTMK
+265 YVIKDGAYVTMK
-277 AAGEAFCKQP
+277 AAGEPFSKQP
-287 GTIYYEKLSIAD
+287 GTVYYEKLAIAD
-299 AYKAMVKDIKDSE
+299 AYKKMVSE
-312 TNSSKYESD
+312 IEESATNASAYESD
-321 AWYNYFNDNTEI
+321 AWYNYTNDITEI
-333 LDTRTGKMTNY
+333 LDTRSGKMTNY

-372 GMNPAINKLLNGLNL
+372 GMNPAINKLLDSLKAQQLL
-387 DGIIGLVNALLQEN
+387 DLVNSLLKDN
-401 GADLT
+401 DADLS

-426 GETTGLAYPVQ
+426 GETTGLALPAQ
-437 YLFGNLNLSD
+437 YLFGNLDFTS
-447 KNVFKS
+447 KEVYKS
-453 TGETAYEYD
+453 TGKNAFKVGATA
-462 DEGHLVYEVDASG
+462 DEV
-475 NTTDIPKLTGKT
+475 
-487 GTVYVITYS
+487 VYVTTYT
-496 DSGKKNPDGTPI
+496 DSGEVNDDGTPI
-508 LNATVNRAEFDTTK
+508 LTATITREAFDNATMKQPPKTNAEIVLGQK
-522 MSPLPEKAADIKTG
+522 
-536 TVYTTGDIFKEVKLN
+536 YTTGDTYAKTDLGTAYTAYKTKLE
-551 ANYSAYV
+551 SD
-558 ENLEKNKNP
+558 NKNP

-589 LNLNDIIGGLVS
+589 LDLNDIIGGLVP
-601 GLDVSAIL
+601 GLDVAGIL
-609 AKIAPDLDLNA
+609 KAIAPDLDLNA
-620 ILTQILSKIDL
+620 ILTQILGKIDL

-743 EMYPL
+743 DMYPL

-773 NKERLYAYEIALNG
+773 NKEKLYAYEIALNG

>member
-121 NYSLQKQWFNALS
+121 NYSLQKQWFNAIS

-143 YKLNE
+143 YKLND

-197 DGLFDSLKAQ
+197 NGLFDSLKAQ

-221 YIFGVENALE
+221 YIFGVENVLE

-245 RRSSTYIGTEKY
+245 RPTKY
-257 ADAFKEGC
+257 TVADYAEAFNAGC
-265 YVLKDGAYVTMK
+265 YVINNDGAYVTMK

-287 GTIYYEKLSIAD
+287 GTIYYEQLAIAD
-299 AYKAMVKDIKDSE
+299 AYKKMVSE
-312 TNSSKYESD
+312 IEASATNASAYASD
-321 AWYNYFNDNTEI
+321 AWYNYTNDITEI

-372 GMNPAINKLLNGLNL
+372 GMNPAINKLLDSLKAQQLL
-387 DGIIGLVNALLQEN
+387 DLVNSLLKEN
-401 GADLT
+401 GADLS

-426 GETTGLAYPVQ
+426 GETTGLALPVQ
-437 YLFGNLNLSD
+437 YLFGNLNFTS
-447 KNVFKS
+447 KEVYKS
-453 TGETAYEYD
+453 TGKNAFKVGALA
-462 DEGHLVYEVDASG
+462 DEV
-475 NTTDIPKLTGKT
+475 
-487 GTVYVITYS
+487 VYVTTYT
-496 DSGKKNPDGTPI
+496 DSGEVNDDGTPI
-508 LNATVNRAEFDTTK
+508 LTAKITREAFDNATMKQPPKTNAEIVLGQK
-522 MSPLPEKAADIKTG
+522 
-536 TVYTTGDIFKEVKLN
+536 YTTGDTYAKTDLGTAYKAYETKLKN
-551 ANYSAYV
+551 D
-558 ENLEKNKNP
+558 NKNP

-609 AKIAPDLDLNA
+609 KAIAPDLDLNA

-697 GITSGCALAAKG
+697 GITSGCALVAKG

-718 NGTSADAAISLADC
+718 NGTPADAAISLADC

-743 EMYPL
+743 DMYPL

-773 NKERLYAYEIALNG
+773 NKEKLYAYEIALNG

>member
-1 MNKMQKLTCA
+1 M
-11 KVLKVIFYLLGFPLL
+11 V
-26 MLFVA
+26 
-31 KDSMIFFN
+31 
-39 EGAFSETAK
+39 SEIEASAT
-48 NGITAALVLW
+48 
-58 AGFTLLQ
+58 
-65 IGLYLV
+65 
-71 LKKQQA
+71 
-77 VRTIILV
+77 
-84 ILAVAL
+84 
-90 MLAPIAGLDI
+90 
-100 RNEKELDKIRTEY
+100 
-113 SDKGVKVE
+113 
-121 NYSLQKQWFNALS
+121 NAS
-134 ANKRESGYA
+134 AYA
-143 YKLNE
+143 
-148 RVDNVIRTYGLSEYY
+148 
-163 PKMYRERTQLNTAVA
+163 
-178 YYQVGGLDGE
+178 
-188 MIKVTGDNI
+188 
-197 DGLFDSLKAQ
+197 
-207 SPYAYNPNGLLYDG
+207 
-221 YIFGVENALE
+221 
-231 LLIKYNEYAKLTVY
+231 
-245 RRSSTYIGTEKY
+245 
-257 ADAFKEGC
+257 
-265 YVLKDGAYVTMK
+265 
-277 AAGEAFCKQP
+277 
-287 GTIYYEKLSIAD
+287 
-299 AYKAMVKDIKDSE
+299 
-312 TNSSKYESD
+312 SD
-321 AWYNYFNDNTEI
+321 AWYNYTNDITEI

-372 GMNPAINKLLNGLNL
+372 GMNPAINKLLDSLKAQQLL
-387 DGIIGLVNALLQEN
+387 DLVNSLLKEN
-401 GADLT
+401 GADLS

-426 GETTGLAYPVQ
+426 GETTGLALPVQ
-437 YLFGNLNLSD
+437 YLFGNLNFTS
-447 KNVFKS
+447 KEVYKS
-453 TGETAYEYD
+453 TGKNAFKVGALA
-462 DEGHLVYEVDASG
+462 DEV
-475 NTTDIPKLTGKT
+475 
-487 GTVYVITYS
+487 VYVTTYT
-496 DSGKKNPDGTPI
+496 DTGEVNDDGTPVLTAKI
-508 LNATVNRAEFDTTK
+508 TREAFDAATMVQPPKTNAEIVPGTK
-522 MSPLPEKAADIKTG
+522 
-536 TVYTTGDIFKEVKLN
+536 YTTGDTYAKTDLGTAYTAYKTKLE
-551 ANYSAYV
+551 SD
-558 ENLEKNKNP
+558 NKNP

-609 AKIAPDLDLNA
+609 KAIAPDLDLNA

-697 GITSGCALAAKG
+697 GITSGCALVAKG

-773 NKERLYAYEIALNG
+773 NKEKLYAYEIALNG

>member
-77 VRTIILV
+77 ARTIILV

-90 MLAPIAGLDI
+90 MLAPVAGLDI

-134 ANKRESGYA
+134 ADKRESGYA

-188 MIKVTGDNI
+188 MIKVTGENI
-197 DGLFDSLKAQ
+197 NGLFDSLQSQ

-245 RRSSTYIGTEKY
+245 RPTKY
-257 ADAFKEGC
+257 TVADYAEAFNAGC
-265 YVLKDGAYVTMK
+265 YVIKDGAYVTMK
-277 AAGEAFCKQP
+277 AAGETFSKQP
-287 GTIYYEKLSIAD
+287 GTIYYESLSIAD
-299 AYKAMVKDIKDSE
+299 AYKKMVSE
-312 TNSSKYESD
+312 IEESATNASAYESD
-321 AWYNYFNDNTEI
+321 AWYNYTNDITEI

-372 GMNPAINKLLNGLNL
+372 GMNPAINKLLDSLKAQQLL
-387 DGIIGLVNALLQEN
+387 DLVNSLLQEN
-401 GADLT
+401 SADLS

-426 GETTGLAYPVQ
+426 GETTGLALPAQ
-437 YLFGNLNLSD
+437 YLFGNLDFTS
-447 KNVFKS
+447 KEVYKS
-453 TGETAYEYD
+453 TGKNAFKVGATA
-462 DEGHLVYEVDASG
+462 DEV
-475 NTTDIPKLTGKT
+475 
-487 GTVYVITYS
+487 VYVTTYT
-496 DSGKKNPDGTPI
+496 DSGEVNDDGTPVLTAKI
-508 LNATVNRAEFDTTK
+508 TREAFDAATMKQLPKTSAEIV
-522 MSPLPEKAADIKTG
+522 PEQK
-536 TVYTTGDIFKEVKLN
+536 YTTGDTYAKTKLGT
-551 ANYSAYV
+551 AYTAYKTK
-558 ENLEKNKNP
+558 LESDNKNP

-589 LNLNDIIGGLVS
+589 LDLNDIIGGLVP
-601 GLDVSAIL
+601 GLDVAGIL
-609 AKIAPDLDLNA
+609 KAIAPDLDLNA
-620 ILTQILSKIDL
+620 ILTQILGKIDL

-743 EMYPL
+743 DMYPL

>member
-113 SDKGVKVE
+113 YDKGVKVE

-143 YKLNE
+143 YKLND

-221 YIFGVENALE
+221 YIFGVENVLE

-245 RRSSTYIGTEKY
+245 RPTKY
-257 ADAFKEGC
+257 TVADYAEAFNAGC
-265 YVLKDGAYVTMK
+265 YVINNDGAYVTMK
-277 AAGEAFCKQP
+277 AAGETFCKQP
-287 GTIYYEKLSIAD
+287 GTIYYEQLAIAD
-299 AYKAMVKDIKDSE
+299 AYKKMVSE
-312 TNSSKYESD
+312 IEASATNASAYASD
-321 AWYNYFNDNTEI
+321 AWYNYTNDITEI

-372 GMNPAINKLLNGLNL
+372 GMNPAINKLLDSLKAQQLL
-387 DGIIGLVNALLQEN
+387 DLVNSLLKEN
-401 GADLT
+401 GADLS

-426 GETTGLAYPVQ
+426 GETTGLALPVQ
-437 YLFGNLNLSD
+437 YLFGNLNFTS
-447 KNVFKS
+447 KEVYKS
-453 TGETAYEYD
+453 TGKNAFKVGALA
-462 DEGHLVYEVDASG
+462 DEV
-475 NTTDIPKLTGKT
+475 
-487 GTVYVITYS
+487 VYVTTYT
-496 DSGKKNPDGTPI
+496 DTGEVNDDGTPVLTAKI
-508 LNATVNRAEFDTTK
+508 TREAFDAATMVQPPKTNAEIVPGTK
-522 MSPLPEKAADIKTG
+522 
-536 TVYTTGDIFKEVKLN
+536 YTTGDTYAKTDLGTAYTAYKTKLE
-551 ANYSAYV
+551 SD
-558 ENLEKNKNP
+558 NKNP

-609 AKIAPDLDLNA
+609 KAIAPDLDLNA
-620 ILTQILSKIDL
+620 ILTQILSKVDL

-697 GITSGCALAAKG
+697 GITSGCALVAKG

-773 NKERLYAYEIALNG
+773 NKEKLYAYEIALNG

>member
-77 VRTIILV
+77 ARTIILV

-90 MLAPIAGLDI
+90 MLAPVAGLDI

-134 ANKRESGYA
+134 ADKRESGYA

-163 PKMYRERTQLNTAVA
+163 PNMYRERTQLNTAVA

-188 MIKVTGDNI
+188 MIKVTGENI
-197 DGLFDSLKAQ
+197 NGLFDSLKTQ

-221 YIFGVENALE
+221 YVFGVENALE

-245 RRSSTYIGTEKY
+245 RPTKY
-257 ADAFKEGC
+257 TVADYAEAFSAGC
-265 YVLKDGAYVTMK
+265 YVIKDGAYVTMK
-277 AAGEAFCKQP
+277 AAGETFSKQP
-287 GTIYYEKLSIAD
+287 GTIYYESLSIAD
-299 AYKAMVKDIKDSE
+299 AYKKMVSE
-312 TNSSKYESD
+312 IEESATNASAYESD
-321 AWYNYFNDNTEI
+321 AWYNYTNDITEI

-372 GMNPAINKLLNGLNL
+372 GMNPAINKLLDSLKAQQLL
-387 DGIIGLVNALLQEN
+387 DLVNSLLKDN
-401 GADLT
+401 DADLS

-426 GETTGLAYPVQ
+426 GETTGLALPAQ
-437 YLFGNLNLSD
+437 YLFGNLSFTS
-447 KNVFKS
+447 KEVYKS
-453 TGETAYEYD
+453 TGKNAFKVGALA
-462 DEGHLVYEVDASG
+462 DE
-475 NTTDIPKLTGKT
+475 I
-487 GTVYVITYS
+487 VYVTTYK
-496 DSGKKNPDGTPI
+496 DSGKVNDDGTPI
-508 LNATVNRAEFDTTK
+508 LTATITREAFDNATMKQPPKTNAEIVLGQK
-522 MSPLPEKAADIKTG
+522 
-536 TVYTTGDIFKEVKLN
+536 YTTGDTYAKTDLGTAYTAYKTKLE
-551 ANYSAYV
+551 SD
-558 ENLEKNKNP
+558 NKNP

-589 LNLNDIIGGLVS
+589 LDLNDIIGGLVS

-609 AKIAPDLDLNA
+609 KAIAPDLDLNA
-620 ILTQILSKIDL
+620 ILTQVLSKIDL

-743 EMYPL
+743 DMYPL

-773 NKERLYAYEIALNG
+773 NKEKLYAYEIALNG

>member
-84 ILAVAL
+84 VLAVAL

-134 ANKRESGYA
+134 ADKRESGYA

-197 DGLFDSLKAQ
+197 DGLFDSLQSQ

-245 RRSSTYIGTEKY
+245 RPTKY
-257 ADAFKEGC
+257 TVADYAEAFSAGC
-265 YVLKDGAYVTMK
+265 YVIKDGAYVTMK
-277 AAGEAFCKQP
+277 AAGETFSKQP
-287 GTIYYEKLSIAD
+287 GTVYYEKLAIAD
-299 AYKAMVKDIKDSE
+299 AYKKMVSE
-312 TNSSKYESD
+312 IEESATNASAYESD
-321 AWYNYFNDNTEI
+321 AWYNYTNDITEI

-372 GMNPAINKLLNGLNL
+372 GMNPAINKLLDSLKAQQLL
-387 DGIIGLVNALLQEN
+387 DLVNSLLKDN
-401 GADLT
+401 DADLS

-426 GETTGLAYPVQ
+426 GETTGLALPAQ
-437 YLFGNLNLSD
+437 YLFGNLNFTS
-447 KNVFKS
+447 KEVYKS
-453 TGETAYEYD
+453 TGKNAFKVGATA
-462 DEGHLVYEVDASG
+462 DEV
-475 NTTDIPKLTGKT
+475 
-487 GTVYVITYS
+487 VYVTTYT
-496 DSGKKNPDGTPI
+496 DTGEVNDDGTPVLTAKI
-508 LNATVNRAEFDTTK
+508 TREAFDNATMK
-522 MSPLPEKAADIKTG
+522 QPPKTNEEIVPG
-536 TVYTTGDIFKEVKLN
+536 QKYTTGDTYAKTKLGT
-551 ANYSAYV
+551 AYTAYKTK
-558 ENLEKNKNP
+558 LESDNKNP

-589 LNLNDIIGGLVS
+589 LDLNDIIGGLVP
-601 GLDVSAIL
+601 GLDVAGIL
-609 AKIAPDLDLNA
+609 KAIAPDLDLNA
-620 ILTQILSKIDL
+620 ILTQILGKIDL

-743 EMYPL
+743 DMYPL

-773 NKERLYAYEIALNG
+773 NKEKLYAYEIALNG

>member
-77 VRTIILV
+77 ARTIILV

-90 MLAPIAGLDI
+90 MLAPVAGLDI

-143 YKLNE
+143 YKLND

-188 MIKVTGDNI
+188 MIKVTGENI
-197 DGLFDSLKAQ
+197 NGLFDSLKTQ

-221 YIFGVENALE
+221 YVFGVENALE

-245 RRSSTYIGTEKY
+245 RPTKY
-257 ADAFKEGC
+257 TVADYAEAFSAGC
-265 YVLKDGAYVTMK
+265 YVIKDGAYVTMK
-277 AAGEAFCKQP
+277 TAGETFCKQP
-287 GTIYYEKLSIAD
+287 GTIYYESLSIAD
-299 AYKAMVKDIKDSE
+299 AYNKMVSEIKASATD
-312 TNSSKYESD
+312 SSKYEND
-321 AWYNYFNDNTEI
+321 AWYNYTNDITEI

-344 STLRIEEDNYRL
+344 STLRTEEDNYRL

-372 GMNPAINKLLNGLNL
+372 GMNPAINKLLDSLKAQQLL
-387 DGIIGLVNALLQEN
+387 DLVNSLLKEN
-401 GADLT
+401 GADLS

-426 GETTGLAYPVQ
+426 GETTGLALPAQ
-437 YLFGNLNLSD
+437 YLFGNLNFTS
-447 KNVFKS
+447 KEVYKS
-453 TGETAYEYD
+453 TGKNAFKVGATA
-462 DEGHLVYEVDASG
+462 DEV
-475 NTTDIPKLTGKT
+475 
-487 GTVYVITYS
+487 VYVTTYT
-496 DSGKKNPDGTPI
+496 DTGEVNDDGTPVLTAKI
-508 LNATVNRAEFDTTK
+508 TREAFDNATMK
-522 MSPLPEKAADIKTG
+522 QPPKTNEEIVPG
-536 TVYTTGDIFKEVKLN
+536 QKYTTGDTYAKTDLGTAYTAYKTKLE
-551 ANYSAYV
+551 SD
-558 ENLEKNKNP
+558 NKNP

-609 AKIAPDLDLNA
+609 KAIAPDLDLNA
-620 ILTQILSKIDL
+620 ILTQVLSKIDL

-697 GITSGCALAAKG
+697 GITSGCALIAKG

-743 EMYPL
+743 DMYPL

-773 NKERLYAYEIALNG
+773 NKEKLYAYEIALNG

>member
-90 MLAPIAGLDI
+90 MLAPIAGLDV

-134 ANKRESGYA
+134 ADKRKSGYA
-143 YKLNE
+143 YLLNE
-148 RVDNVIRTYGLSEYY
+148 RVDNVIKTYGLSEYY

-197 DGLFDSLKAQ
+197 DGLFDSLQSQ

-245 RRSSTYIGTEKY
+245 RPTKY
-257 ADAFKEGC
+257 TVADYAEAFNAGC
-265 YVLKDGAYVTMK
+265 YVIKDGAYVTMK
-277 AAGEAFCKQP
+277 AAGETFSKQP
-287 GTIYYEKLSIAD
+287 GTVYYEKLAIAD
-299 AYKAMVKDIKDSE
+299 AYKKMVSEIKESA
-312 TNSSKYESD
+312 TNASAYESD
-321 AWYNYFNDNTEI
+321 AWYNYTNDITEI
-333 LDTRTGKMTNY
+333 LDTRTDKMTNY

-372 GMNPAINKLLNGLNL
+372 GMNPAINKLLDSLKAQQLL
-387 DGIIGLVNALLQEN
+387 DLVNSLLKEN
-401 GADLT
+401 SADLS

-426 GETTGLAYPVQ
+426 GETTGLALPAQ
-437 YLFGNLNLSD
+437 YLFGNLDFTS
-447 KNVFKS
+447 KEVYKS
-453 TGETAYEYD
+453 TGKNAFKVGALA
-462 DEGHLVYEVDASG
+462 DEV
-475 NTTDIPKLTGKT
+475 
-487 GTVYVITYS
+487 VYVTTYT
-496 DSGKKNPDGTPI
+496 DSGEVNDDGTPI
-508 LNATVNRAEFDTTK
+508 LTAKITREAFDAATMKQLPKTSAEIVPGQK
-522 MSPLPEKAADIKTG
+522 
-536 TVYTTGDIFKEVKLN
+536 YTTGDTYAKTKLGT
-551 ANYSAYV
+551 AYTAYKTK
-558 ENLEKNKNP
+558 LESDNKNP

-589 LNLNDIIGGLVS
+589 LDLNDIIGGLVP
-601 GLDVSAIL
+601 GLDIPAIL
-609 AKIAPDLDLNA
+609 KAIAPDLDLNA
-620 ILTQILSKIDL
+620 ILTQVLSKIDL
-631 TGVTVEGVQKLL
+631 TGVTVEDVQKLL

-677 AGTTVDMSDYAWV
+677 AGTTVDMSDYAWI

-697 GITSGCALAAKG
+697 GITSGCALVAKG

-743 EMYPL
+743 NMYPL

-773 NKERLYAYEIALNG
+773 NKEKLYAYEIALNG

>member
-84 ILAVAL
+84 VLAVAL

-121 NYSLQKQWFNALS
+121 NYSLQKQWFNAIS

-143 YKLNE
+143 YKLND

-245 RRSSTYIGTEKY
+245 RPTKY
-257 ADAFKEGC
+257 TIADYAEAFSAGC
-265 YVLKDGAYVTMK
+265 YVINNDGAYVTMK

-287 GTIYYEKLSIAD
+287 GTIYYEQLAIAD
-299 AYKAMVKDIKDSE
+299 AYKKMVSE
-312 TNSSKYESD
+312 IEESATNASAYESD
-321 AWYNYFNDNTEI
+321 AWYNYTNDITEI

-372 GMNPAINKLLNGLNL
+372 GMNPAINKLLDSLKAQQLL
-387 DGIIGLVNALLQEN
+387 DLVNSLLKEN
-401 GADLT
+401 GADLS

-426 GETTGLAYPVQ
+426 GETTGLALPAQ
-437 YLFGNLNLSD
+437 YLFGNLDFTS
-447 KNVFKS
+447 KEVYKS
-453 TGETAYEYD
+453 TGKNAFKVGALA
-462 DEGHLVYEVDASG
+462 DEV
-475 NTTDIPKLTGKT
+475 
-487 GTVYVITYS
+487 VYVTTYT
-496 DSGKKNPDGTPI
+496 DSGEVNDDGTPVLTAKI
-508 LNATVNRAEFDTTK
+508 TREAFDNATMKQLPKTSAEIVPGQK
-522 MSPLPEKAADIKTG
+522 
-536 TVYTTGDIFKEVKLN
+536 YTTGDTYAKTKLE
-551 ANYSAYV
+551 AAYTAYKTK
-558 ENLEKNKNP
+558 LESDNKNP

-589 LNLNDIIGGLVS
+589 LNLNDIIGGLVP
-601 GLDVSAIL
+601 GLDVAGIL
-609 AKIAPDLDLNA
+609 KAIAPDLDLNA

-743 EMYPL
+743 DMYPL

-773 NKERLYAYEIALNG
+773 NKEKLYAYEIALNG

>member
-84 ILAVAL
+84 VLAVAL

-100 RNEKELDKIRTEY
+100 RNEKELDKIRTKY

-143 YKLNE
+143 YKLND

-221 YIFGVENALE
+221 YIFGVENVLE

-245 RRSSTYIGTEKY
+245 RPTKY
-257 ADAFKEGC
+257 TVADYAEAFNAGC
-265 YVLKDGAYVTMK
+265 YVINNDGAYVTMK
-277 AAGEAFCKQP
+277 SAGETFCKQP
-287 GTIYYEKLSIAD
+287 GTIYYEQLAIAD
-299 AYKAMVKDIKDSE
+299 AYKKMVSE
-312 TNSSKYESD
+312 IEESATNASAYASD
-321 AWYNYFNDNTEI
+321 AWYNYTHDFTEI

-372 GMNPAINKLLNGLNL
+372 GMNPAINKLLDSLKAQQLL
-387 DGIIGLVNALLQEN
+387 DLVNSLLKEN
-401 GADLT
+401 GADLS

-426 GETTGLAYPVQ
+426 GETTGLALPAQ
-437 YLFGNLNLSD
+437 YLFGNLNFTS
-447 KNVFKS
+447 KEVYKS
-453 TGETAYEYD
+453 TGKNAFKVGALA
-462 DEGHLVYEVDASG
+462 DEV
-475 NTTDIPKLTGKT
+475 
-487 GTVYVITYS
+487 VYVTTYT
-496 DSGKKNPDGTPI
+496 DSGEVNDDGTPI
-508 LNATVNRAEFDTTK
+508 LTAKITREAFDNATMKQPPKTNAEIVPGQK
-522 MSPLPEKAADIKTG
+522 
-536 TVYTTGDIFKEVKLN
+536 YTTGDTYAKTDLGTAYKAYETKLKN
-551 ANYSAYV
+551 D
-558 ENLEKNKNP
+558 NKNP

-609 AKIAPDLDLNA
+609 KAIAPDLDLNA

-718 NGTSADAAISLADC
+718 NGTPADAAISLADC

-743 EMYPL
+743 DMYPL

-773 NKERLYAYEIALNG
+773 NKEKLYAYEIALNG

>member
-143 YKLNE
+143 YKLND

-221 YIFGVENALE
+221 YIFGVENVLE

-245 RRSSTYIGTEKY
+245 RPTKY
-257 ADAFKEGC
+257 TVADYAEAFNAGC
-265 YVLKDGAYVTMK
+265 YVINNDGAYVTMK
-277 AAGEAFCKQP
+277 SAGETFCKQP
-287 GTIYYEKLSIAD
+287 GTIYYEQLAIAD
-299 AYKAMVKDIKDSE
+299 AYKKMVSE
-312 TNSSKYESD
+312 IEASATNASAYESD
-321 AWYNYFNDNTEI
+321 AWYNYTNDITKIFDPRVKSNIE
-333 LDTRTGKMTNY
+333 DENY
-344 STLRIEEDNYRL
+344 TVYSKLRIEEDNYRL

-372 GMNPAINKLLNGLNL
+372 GMNPAINKLLDSLKAQQLL
-387 DGIIGLVNALLQEN
+387 DLVNSLLKEN
-401 GADLT
+401 GADLS

-426 GETTGLAYPVQ
+426 GETTGLALPVQ
-437 YLFGNLNLSD
+437 YLFGNLNFTS
-447 KNVFKS
+447 KEVYKS
-453 TGETAYEYD
+453 TGKNAFKVGALA
-462 DEGHLVYEVDASG
+462 DEV
-475 NTTDIPKLTGKT
+475 
-487 GTVYVITYS
+487 VYVTTYT
-496 DSGKKNPDGTPI
+496 DTGEVNDDGTPVLTAKI
-508 LNATVNRAEFDTTK
+508 TREAFDKTTMKQPPKTNAEIVPGTK
-522 MSPLPEKAADIKTG
+522 
-536 TVYTTGDIFKEVKLN
+536 YTTGDTYAKTDLGTAYKAYETKLKN
-551 ANYSAYV
+551 D
-558 ENLEKNKNP
+558 NKNP

-609 AKIAPDLDLNA
+609 KAIAPDLDLNA

-743 EMYPL
+743 DMYPL

>member
-84 ILAVAL
+84 VLAVAL

-121 NYSLQKQWFNALS
+121 NYSLQKQWFNAIS

-143 YKLNE
+143 YKLND

-197 DGLFDSLKAQ
+197 NGLFDSLKAQ

-221 YIFGVENALE
+221 YIFGVENVLE

-245 RRSSTYIGTEKY
+245 RPTKY
-257 ADAFKEGC
+257 TVADYAEAFNAGC
-265 YVLKDGAYVTMK
+265 YVINNDGAYVTMK
-277 AAGEAFCKQP
+277 SAGETFCKQP
-287 GTIYYEKLSIAD
+287 GTIYYEQLAIAD
-299 AYKAMVKDIKDSE
+299 AYKKMVSE
-312 TNSSKYESD
+312 IEESATNASAYESD
-321 AWYNYFNDNTEI
+321 AWYNYTNDITEI

-372 GMNPAINKLLNGLNL
+372 GMNPAINKLLDSLKAQQLL
-387 DGIIGLVNALLQEN
+387 DLVNSLLKEN
-401 GADLT
+401 GADLS

-426 GETTGLAYPVQ
+426 GETTGLALPAQ
-437 YLFGNLNLSD
+437 YLFGNLNFTS
-447 KNVFKS
+447 KEVYKS
-453 TGETAYEYD
+453 TGKNAFKVGALA
-462 DEGHLVYEVDASG
+462 DEV
-475 NTTDIPKLTGKT
+475 
-487 GTVYVITYS
+487 VYVTTYT
-496 DSGKKNPDGTPI
+496 DSGEVNDDGTPVLTAKI
-508 LNATVNRAEFDTTK
+508 TREAFDAATMKQPPKTNAEIVPGQK
-522 MSPLPEKAADIKTG
+522 
-536 TVYTTGDIFKEVKLN
+536 YTTGDTYAKTDLGTAYKAYETKLKN
-551 ANYSAYV
+551 D
-558 ENLEKNKNP
+558 NKNP

-609 AKIAPDLDLNA
+609 KAIAPDLDLNA
-620 ILTQILSKIDL
+620 ILTQILGKIDL

-718 NGTSADAAISLADC
+718 NGTSADSAISLADC

-773 NKERLYAYEIALNG
+773 NKEKLYAYEIALNG

>member
-90 MLAPIAGLDI
+90 MLAPVAGLDI

-134 ANKRESGYA
+134 ADKRESGYA

-197 DGLFDSLKAQ
+197 DGLFDSLQSQ

-245 RRSSTYIGTEKY
+245 RPTKY
-257 ADAFKEGC
+257 TVADYAEAFSAGC
-265 YVLKDGAYVTMK
+265 YVIKDGAYVTMK
-277 AAGEAFCKQP
+277 AAGETFSKQP
-287 GTIYYEKLSIAD
+287 GTIYYESLSIAD
-299 AYKAMVKDIKDSE
+299 AYKKMVSE
-312 TNSSKYESD
+312 IEESATNASAYESD
-321 AWYNYFNDNTEI
+321 AWYNYTNDITEI

-372 GMNPAINKLLNGLNL
+372 GMNPAINKLLDSLKAQQLL
-387 DGIIGLVNALLQEN
+387 DLVNSLLKEN
-401 GADLT
+401 GADLS

-426 GETTGLAYPVQ
+426 GETTGLALPAQ
-437 YLFGNLNLSD
+437 YLFGNLDFTS
-447 KNVFKS
+447 KEVYKS
-453 TGETAYEYD
+453 TGKNAFKVGALA
-462 DEGHLVYEVDASG
+462 DEV
-475 NTTDIPKLTGKT
+475 
-487 GTVYVITYS
+487 VYVTTYT
-496 DSGKKNPDGTPI
+496 DSGEVNDDGTPVLTAKI
-508 LNATVNRAEFDTTK
+508 TREAFDNATMKQLPKTSAEIV
-522 MSPLPEKAADIKTG
+522 PEQK
-536 TVYTTGDIFKEVKLN
+536 YTTGDTYAKTKLGT
-551 ANYSAYV
+551 AYTAYKTK
-558 ENLEKNKNP
+558 LESDNKNP

-589 LNLNDIIGGLVS
+589 LDLNDIIGGLVP
-601 GLDVSAIL
+601 GLDVAGIL
-609 AKIAPDLDLNA
+609 KAIAPDLDLNA
-620 ILTQILSKIDL
+620 ILTQILGKIDL

-743 EMYPL
+743 DMYPL

-773 NKERLYAYEIALNG
+773 NKEKLYAYEIALNG

>member
-84 ILAVAL
+84 VLAVAL

-143 YKLNE
+143 YKLND

-197 DGLFDSLKAQ
+197 NGLFDSLKAQ

-245 RRSSTYIGTEKY
+245 RPTKY
-257 ADAFKEGC
+257 TVADYAEAFNAGC
-265 YVLKDGAYVTMK
+265 YVIKDGAYVTMK
-277 AAGEAFCKQP
+277 AAKETFCKQP
-287 GTIYYEKLSIAD
+287 GTIYYEQLSIAD
-299 AYKAMVKDIKDSE
+299 AYKKMVSE
-312 TNSSKYESD
+312 IEESATNASAYESD
-321 AWYNYFNDNTEI
+321 AWYNYTNDITEI

-372 GMNPAINKLLNGLNL
+372 GMNPAINKLLDSLKAQQLL
-387 DGIIGLVNALLQEN
+387 DLVNSLLKEN
-401 GADLT
+401 GADLS

-426 GETTGLAYPVQ
+426 GETTGLALPAQ
-437 YLFGNLNLSD
+437 YLFGNLNFTS
-447 KNVFKS
+447 KEVYKS
-453 TGETAYEYD
+453 TGKNAFKVGALA
-462 DEGHLVYEVDASG
+462 DEV
-475 NTTDIPKLTGKT
+475 
-487 GTVYVITYS
+487 VYVTTYS
-496 DSGKKNPDGTPI
+496 DSGEVNDDGTPI
-508 LNATVNRAEFDTTK
+508 LTAKITRETFDNATMKQPPKTNAEIVLGQK
-522 MSPLPEKAADIKTG
+522 
-536 TVYTTGDIFKEVKLN
+536 YTTGDTYAKTDLGTAYTAYKTKLE
-551 ANYSAYV
+551 SD
-558 ENLEKNKNP
+558 NKNP

-589 LNLNDIIGGLVS
+589 LDLNDIIGGLVP

-609 AKIAPDLDLNA
+609 KAIAPDLDLNA
-620 ILTQILSKIDL
+620 ILTQVLGKIDL

-697 GITSGCALAAKG
+697 GITSGCALIAKG

-743 EMYPL
+743 DMYPL

-773 NKERLYAYEIALNG
+773 NKEKLYAYEIALNG